1 MINYLMIVFLLSLG
15 TVIGIGVLIIFIN
28 LIWLIESGEID

>member
-28 LIWLIESGEID
+28 LIWFIESGEID